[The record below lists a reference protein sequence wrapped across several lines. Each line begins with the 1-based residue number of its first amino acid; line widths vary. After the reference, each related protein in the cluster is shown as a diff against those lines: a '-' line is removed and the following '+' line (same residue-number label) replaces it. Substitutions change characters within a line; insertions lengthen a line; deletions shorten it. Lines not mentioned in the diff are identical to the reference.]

1 MKVSELLKVTPALK
15 NQKQEVNNMSKTKEV
30 KSVPFFA
37 RFIEK
42 QQTAPTNNAPLTTL
56 KFPSDWEDGW

>member
-1 MKVSELLKVTPALK
+1 
-15 NQKQEVNNMSKTKEV
+15 MSKTKEV

-42 QQTAPTNNAPLTTL
+42 QAAKSDNTPFPMTL
-56 KFPSDWEDGW
+56 KYPSDWEG

>member
-1 MKVSELLKVTPALK
+1 
-15 NQKQEVNNMSKTKEV
+15 MSKKAKDV

-42 QQTAPTNNAPLTTL
+42 QAAPADNTPLMTL

>member
-1 MKVSELLKVTPALK
+1 
-15 NQKQEVNNMSKTKEV
+15 MSKKAKDV

-42 QQTAPTNNAPLTTL
+42 QATSADNTPIDTR
-56 KFPSDWEDGW
+56 KFPSDWEEW

>member
-1 MKVSELLKVTPALK
+1 
-15 NQKQEVNNMSKTKEV
+15 MSKKAKEV

-42 QQTAPTNNAPLTTL
+42 QAAKSDNTPAMTL

>member
-1 MKVSELLKVTPALK
+1 MKVSKLLKVTPALK
-15 NQKQEVNNMSKTKEV
+15 NQKQEAINMSKTKEV

-42 QQTAPTNNAPLTTL
+42 QDRPADKASFDTL
-56 KFPSDWEDGW
+56 KFPSDWEDGWY

>member
-1 MKVSELLKVTPALK
+1 
-15 NQKQEVNNMSKTKEV
+15 MSKTKEV

-42 QQTAPTNNAPLTTL
+42 QTAKSDNAPIATL
-56 KFPSDWEDGW
+56 KYPSDWEG

>member
-1 MKVSELLKVTPALK
+1 MKVSKLLKVTPALK
-15 NQKQEVNNMSKTKEV
+15 NQQQEVNNMSKTKEV

-42 QQTAPTNNAPLTTL
+42 QQAQADNTPFPMTL
-56 KFPSDWEDGW
+56 KFPSDYEG